1 MRSGGDVAQQLVN
14 GLFLG
19 SLYALFAVGYTLIFG
34 VLDILNL
41 AHQAVFMLGAVIAL
55 LLVFYLDMS
64 IGPALLLA
72 MVATGLIGWLL
83 DRLAF
88 VPLRRRPDT
97 QFSGMISSIAMGLM
111 FVAIGQS
118 LFDRGLLSPN
128 PARFPAGTMPSGALE
143 IGGVVVSS
151 TRLLIVAVAIVMMAG
166 LTVMLR
172 STRLG
177 RAIRAVAENQRA
189 ARLLGINVDRVI
201 GQSFLISSALG
212 GAAGVLY
219 ALAVNAVTY
228 DMGQALEL
236 KGLAVIILGGMG
248 SVPGA
253 VLGGFLLGLA
263 EVSTFMIDSLGILP
277 FQLSR
282 WRDAV
287 AFTLLFAL
295 LVVRPAGLLGRRA
308 AREA

>member
-1 MRSGGDVAQQLVN
+1 LLQQLVN
-14 GLFLG
+14 ALFLG

-55 LLVFYLDMS
+55 LAVLYLGLP

-72 MVATGLIGWLL
+72 MIACGLIGLLL
-83 DRLAF
+83 DRMAF
-88 VPLRRRPDT
+88 RPLRRRPDT
-97 QFSGMISSIAMGLM
+97 QFSGMISSIAVGLM
-111 FVAIGQS
+111 LVAIGQS
-118 LFDRGLLSPN
+118 LFDRSILSPN
-128 PARFPAGTMPSGALE
+128 PARFPPGTAPEGILE
-143 IGGVVVSS
+143 IGDVVIPVV
-151 TRLLIVAVAIVMMAG
+151 RLVIVVAAVAMMVG
-166 LTVMLR
+166 LTVLLR
-172 STRLG
+172 KTKTG
-177 RAIRAVAENQRA
+177 MAIRAVAENQRA

-201 GQSFLISSALG
+201 AQSFLISSALG

-263 EVSTFMIDSLGILP
+263 EVSTFMIDSLGLLP

-287 AFTLLFAL
+287 AFTLLFVL
-295 LVVRPAGLLGRRA
+295 LIVRPTGLLGRRA